1 MQASENLFGFESS
14 QPKGVWIMEDKKLL
28 LIVNPKA
35 GQKKCL
41 RYLSDIIALFNRAGF
56 TVIAHITAASGD
68 GKDAVMRYAPI
79 LDQVVCCGGDGT
91 FNETLSGVIA
101 SGRNIPIGYI
111 PAGSTNDLATSLG
124 LSSNVLQA
132 ARDIVEGS
140 PSELDVGEFCGRH
153 FSYIAS
159 FGALTKTS
167 YSTPQELKNALGH
180 AAYLLNGI
188 QEISQIKPHHLKLTL
203 DDTQVVEGDFIFGS
217 VSNSTRFGGVLS
229 LSEEL
234 VDLRD
239 GMLEVLLIRAPKDLI
254 ELADCIRAMQ
264 NQTYDSPI
272 LTFQKAKK
280 VQISAPK
287 NLDWT
292 LDGEKEPGKED
303 ITIHCLH
310 HAISIFRK

>member
-1 MQASENLFGFESS
+1 MA
-14 QPKGVWIMEDKKLL
+14 DKKLL
-28 LIVNPKA
+28 LIINPKA

-41 RYLSDIIALFNRAGF
+41 RYLSDIIALFNRACF
-56 TVIAHITAASGD
+56 TVITHITAASGD
-68 GKDAVMRYAPI
+68 GKEAVLRYASSV
-79 LDQVVCCGGDGT
+79 DQVVCCGGDGT
-91 FNETLSGVIA
+91 FNETLSGVIE
-101 SGRNIPIGYI
+101 SGCNIPIGYI

-132 ARDIVEGS
+132 ARDIVAGNLT
-140 PSELDVGEFCGRH
+140 ELDVGEFCGRH

-159 FGALTKTS
+159 FGAFTKTS

-180 AAYLLNGI
+180 AAYLLSGI
-188 QEISQIKPHHLKLTL
+188 QELSQIKPHHLKFIL
-203 DDTQVVEGDFIFGS
+203 DDTQTVEGDFIFGS

-239 GMLEVLLIRAPKDLI
+239 GKLEVLLIRVPKDII

-272 LTFQKAKK
+272 LTFQKASK

-287 NLDWT
+287 SLDWT

-303 ITIHCLH
+303 ILVNCLH
-310 HAISIFRK
+310 HAIRIFHK

>member
-1 MQASENLFGFESS
+1 
-14 QPKGVWIMEDKKLL
+14 MEDKKLL
-28 LIVNPKA
+28 LIINPKA

-56 TVIAHITAASGD
+56 TVITHITAAPGD
-68 GKDAVMRYAPI
+68 GKEAVLRYASSV
-79 LDQVVCCGGDGT
+79 DQVVCCGGDGT
-91 FNETLSGVIA
+91 FNETLSGVIE
-101 SGRNIPIGYI
+101 SGCNIPIGYI

-132 ARDIVEGS
+132 ARDIVDGKLT
-140 PSELDVGEFCGRH
+140 ELDVGEFCGRH

-159 FGALTKTS
+159 FGAFTKTS

-180 AAYLLNGI
+180 AAYLLSGI
-188 QEISQIKPHHLKLTL
+188 QELSQIKPHHLKFIL
-203 DDTQVVEGDFIFGS
+203 DDDQTVEGDFIFGS

-239 GMLEVLLIRAPKDLI
+239 GKLEVLLIRVPKDII

-272 LTFQKAKK
+272 LTFQKASK

-287 NLDWT
+287 GLDWT

-303 ITIHCLH
+303 ILVNCLH
-310 HAISIFRK
+310 HAIRIFHK